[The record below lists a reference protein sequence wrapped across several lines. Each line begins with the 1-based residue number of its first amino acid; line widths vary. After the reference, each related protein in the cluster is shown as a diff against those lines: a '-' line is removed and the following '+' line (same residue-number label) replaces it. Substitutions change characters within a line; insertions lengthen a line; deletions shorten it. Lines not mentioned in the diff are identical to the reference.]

1 LVADAVVS
9 LLNPNPA
16 AAEIVVPAQSSA
28 AADFTTL
35 ATLFVD
41 KVGSTTTVEA
51 SAQIRLIHSLALS
64 NVSGKLILC

>member
-1 LVADAVVS
+1 LVADAVNGIT

-41 KVGSTTTVEA
+41 KVGSTTTVEMLL
-51 SAQIRLIHSLALS
+51 QIRLIHSLP
-64 NVSGKLILC
+64 

>member
-1 LVADAVVS
+1 LVADAVNGITTKS
-9 LLNPNPA
+9 NPA

-51 SAQIRLIHSLALS
+51 SAPPNRLIHSLP
-64 NVSGKLILC
+64 

>member
-1 LVADAVVS
+1 LVADAVNGIT

-41 KVGSTTTVEA
+41 KVGSTTVEA
-51 SAQIRLIHSLALS
+51 SAPQIRLIHSLPQHYQM
-64 NVSGKLILC
+64 

>member
-1 LVADAVVS
+1 MVS

-41 KVGSTTTVEA
+41 KVGSTT
-51 SAQIRLIHSLALS
+51 
-64 NVSGKLILC
+64 C